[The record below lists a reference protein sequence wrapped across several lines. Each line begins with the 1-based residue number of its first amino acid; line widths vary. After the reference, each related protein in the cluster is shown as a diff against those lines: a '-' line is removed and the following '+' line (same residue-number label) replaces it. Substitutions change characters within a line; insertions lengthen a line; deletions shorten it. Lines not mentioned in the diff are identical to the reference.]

1 MTEYLDYIQAV
12 NLLVLLWLLR
22 VLKRHPEAYAT
33 EKGKN
38 LATKE
43 DVGEI
48 TRIVENV
55 RAESARELEEIRH
68 QYRSILD
75 GQGQRH
81 QLRMAALERRLQA
94 HQEAYTLWWNLLGA
108 VHDEQ
113 RIGKIVM
120 DCQDWWVNN
129 CLYLDAE
136 TRNAFSAAYHAAQ
149 MHKDLLRPVPQ
160 TEAARENWEVIR
172 KAGQAVVK
180 GVELPS
186 VGDNEYRPLQAPAS
200 PGGPPHDG

>member
-1 MTEYLDYIQAV
+1 MTEYLNYIQVV
-12 NLLVLLWLLR
+12 NFLVLLWLLC
-22 VLKRHPEAYAT
+22 VLRRHPEAYAS

-48 TRIVENV
+48 TRIVESA
-55 RAESARELEEIRH
+55 RAASARELEEIRH
-68 QYRSILD
+68 HYRSILD
-75 GQGQRH
+75 TQGQRH

-120 DCQDWWVNN
+120 DCQDWWVKN
-129 CLYLDAE
+129 CLYLDPEA
-136 TRNAFSAAYHAAQ
+136 RRAFSAAYHAAH
-149 MHKDLLRPVPQ
+149 MHKDLLRPVLQ
-160 TEAARENWEVIR
+160 AEAAKQNWDVLQ
-172 KAGQAVVK
+172 KAGQAIVR
-180 GVELPS
+180 GVDLPS
-186 VGDNEYRPLQAPAS
+186 LGESEYLPVQPSAVQGS
-200 PGGPPHDG
+200 

>member
-1 MTEYLDYIQAV
+1 
-12 NLLVLLWLLR
+12 
-22 VLKRHPEAYAT
+22 
-33 EKGKN
+33 GKN

-48 TRIVENV
+48 TRIVENI

-75 GQGQRH
+75 SQGQRH
-81 QLRMAALERRLQA
+81 QLRVAALERRLQA

-120 DCQDWWVNN
+120 DCQDWWVKN

-136 TRNAFSAAYHAAQ
+136 ARSAFSAAYHAAQ
-149 MHKDLLRPVPQ
+149 MHRGLLRPVPQ
-160 TEAARENWEVIR
+160 AEAARE
-172 KAGQAVVK
+172 
-180 GVELPS
+180 
-186 VGDNEYRPLQAPAS
+186 
-200 PGGPPHDG
+200 